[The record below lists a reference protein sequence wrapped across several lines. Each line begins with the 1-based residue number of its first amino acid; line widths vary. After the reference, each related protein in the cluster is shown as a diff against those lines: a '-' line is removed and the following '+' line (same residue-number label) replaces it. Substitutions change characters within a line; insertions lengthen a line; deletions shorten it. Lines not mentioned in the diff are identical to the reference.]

1 MESSVSGQFFLNN
14 SGLNTNNQKIT
25 EVDTAFASECQMLP
39 KKTGDHDLSLPDVAL
54 PDRDIATTTVADDTT
69 AMDWQ
74 SGESRSLPL
83 RESACANATS
93 MCTTDLPIFN
103 NLVADL
109 DQCDADLPRRVMK
122 KLRSFTRQILQ
133 LKLPLYVPEI
143 HQVLQHV
150 ECLKDC
156 YLNKPDLESI
166 EIALK
171 KMESLYP
178 SFLTSRHPGV
188 FELADLMFAS
198 GLIKNNAAKLVKKFG
213 IGDFIKIWIDPD
225 ENLPVG
231 SFIRHVQPLFDD
243 AKFCQYFTDNP
254 HKFIANKRPEYFQC
268 WKSLVDKNC
277 PHLMD
282 VLIAKNI
289 SEIEFW
295 QDFPELFFLENFD
308 QLKHGISDRLD
319 MVCKNTVPQ
328 FNRELLRCC
337 PLIKALTELLHRPTL
352 AEPVTDLLAI
362 YFSGL
367 TAQQQQ
373 HFSVTMLTQS
383 PVLFDL
389 LVNRPLAE
397 LMCQKAIDWR
407 SSSNKTILHLSSCG
421 SAGRFGLIAP
431 TLLQAIMSLPGGPA
445 LLSARDDNDK
455 TALESF
461 FDFDGSLDDESKSL
475 SALGY
480 LLERTPVA
488 GIKLCHAVELF
499 NKVPSNNGFH
509 AWLSL
514 QILRNPH
521 WVRGGRE
528 AISAVPLVGDFQQ
541 QFINSVLFCRGE
553 SSQAELLRQW
563 QGLPFSS
570 EALMLLAREF
580 PASIRALL
588 FPDPFATGNRHLW
601 EKQVIPFAV
610 LRGAVRK
617 KITLPWTPFLQQAA
631 VCFSPPASPTLL
643 AQWRQAVDVPDV
655 DLLPLLEQKL
665 PSGDSGRHGRSCFFH
680 DPENGKTLRLKFRK
694 KLAGGA
700 GEPWGELACEPGK
713 LNCLKRWQAEG
724 LLPLQTRFP
733 TPLGLFRIRDFEQ
746 WLLGDDIPL
755 SLADLREL
763 WKCVFV
769 EEDGSA
775 LVYAY
780 ETELQ
785 QQFHHYPYE
794 TEGEGLSVELSLESL
809 QIAANDLGQLLGI
822 GLAATTRVPMHRDD
836 NRFFVMLTQLIGHQL
851 PGQLVSWNHDASNF
865 PNVSPGVGIRDY
877 ANIIEL
883 TATPV
888 TLDDVTGETPE
899 NRQIMHLEQIAR
911 EFFSL
916 IILLPRVFEQELS
929 MKSAAAM
936 EKKVHPVINRMSCA
950 FFSGALGLSEDEI
963 GKCLE
968 NYGVTAELAR
978 VICFWCQTGPNPGW
992 VNSYRAGGVM
1002 PRIIFPDLA
1011 SILAR
1016 KIKSCSD
1023 NDTLMDRGWL
1033 TDTHSKGLDLGS
1045 HKGIF
1050 PLLPFNKL
1058 LTMVLTLHTHKQ
1070 KHVS

>member
-1 MESSVSGQFFLNN
+1 MDSTVSGQFFLNN
-14 SGLNTNNQKIT
+14 SGLNANNQKIT
-25 EVDTAFASECQMLP
+25 EGNTALVSGCQMLP
-39 KKTGDHDLSLPDVAL
+39 KKTGGHDLSLPDVTL
-54 PDRDIATTTVADDTT
+54 PDRNIATTTLADDAS

-93 MCTTDLPIFN
+93 MCATELPIFN

-109 DQCDADLPRRVMK
+109 DQCDAVLPLQVMI
-122 KLRSFTRQILQ
+122 KLRSLGHQILQ
-133 LKLPLYVPEI
+133 LKLPLYKPEI
-143 HQVLQHV
+143 HQMLR
-150 ECLKDC
+150 CARSLKDC
-156 YLNKPDLESI
+156 YPDEPDLESI
-166 EIALK
+166 NITLK

-198 GLIKNNAAKLVKKFG
+198 GLIKNKAAKLVKNFG
-213 IGDFIKIWIDPD
+213 FGAFINIWTDPD

-231 SFIRHVQPLFDD
+231 SFIRHVQPLFDG

-282 VLIAKNI
+282 DLIAKNI

-308 QLKHGISDRLD
+308 QLKHEITDRLD
-319 MVCKNTVPQ
+319 MACKKTVPQ
-328 FNRELLRCC
+328 SNRELLRRC
-337 PLIKALTELLHRPTL
+337 PVIKALTKLLHRPTL
-352 AEPVTDLLAI
+352 AKPVTDLLTV
-362 YFSGL
+362 YFAAL

-373 HFSVTMLTQS
+373 HLSVMMLAQS
-383 PVLFDL
+383 SVLFDL
-389 LVNRPLAE
+389 LVNTSLAE
-397 LMCQKAIDWR
+397 LMCQNAIDWR

-421 SAGRFGLIAP
+421 PVGHFGLIAP
-431 TLLQAIMSLPGGPA
+431 TRLQAIMALPGGSA

-455 TALESF
+455 TPLESF
-461 FDFDGSLDDESKSL
+461 FDFDGSLVDESKSL

-488 GIKLCHAVELF
+488 DIKLCHAVELF
-499 NKVPSNNGFH
+499 KKVPSKNGFH

-514 QILRNPH
+514 QILRNPQ

-528 AISAVPLVGDFQQ
+528 AISAVPLAGDFQQ
-541 QFINSVLFCRGE
+541 QFINSVLSCRSE
-553 SSQAELLRQW
+553 SSQAELLRRW

-570 EALMLLAREF
+570 EAMMLLVREF

-610 LRGAVRK
+610 RMGTVT
-617 KITLPWTPFLQQAA
+617 TLPWTPFLQQAA
-631 VCFSPPASPTLL
+631 MCFSPPASPTLL
-643 AQWRQAVDVPDV
+643 AQWRQALDVPDV

-665 PSGDSGRHGRSCFFH
+665 PSGDSGRYGRSCYFH

-700 GEPWGELACEPGK
+700 GEPWGELACEQGK

-724 LLPLQTRFP
+724 VLPLQTRFP
-733 TPLGLFRIRDFEQ
+733 TPLGLFRIRNFEQ
-746 WLLGDDIPL
+746 WLLGDGIPL
-755 SLADLREL
+755 SLADVREL

-822 GLAATTRVPMHRDD
+822 GLAATTRVPMHRND
-836 NRFFVMLTQLIGHQL
+836 NRFFVMLTQLIGHEL

-888 TLDDVTGETPE
+888 TLDKVTEETPE

-916 IILLPRVFEQELS
+916 IILLPRVLEQELR
-929 MKSAAAM
+929 KTPAAQE
-936 EKKVHPVINRMSCA
+936 EKVRLEINRMSCA

-963 GKCLE
+963 DKCLE

-978 VICFWCQTGPNPGW
+978 VICFWCQTGIIPGW
-992 VNSYRAGGVM
+992 VNACRLGHVM
-1002 PRIIFPDLA
+1002 PKIIFPDLEDV
-1011 SILAR
+1011 LAR
-1016 KIKSCSD
+1016 KISSYSA
-1023 NDTLMDRGWL
+1023 DTLTERGWR

-1045 HKGIF
+1045 NKGIF

-1070 KHVS
+1070 KPVS

>member
-1 MESSVSGQFFLNN
+1 MDSTVSSQFFLNN
-14 SGLNTNNQKIT
+14 SGLNANNQKIT
-25 EVDTAFASECQMLP
+25 EGNTALASGCQMLP
-39 KKTGDHDLSLPDVAL
+39 KKTGGHDLSLPDVTL
-54 PDRDIATTTVADDTT
+54 PDRNIATTTLADDAT

-93 MCTTDLPIFN
+93 MCATDLPIFN

-109 DQCDADLPRRVMK
+109 DQCDAVLPLRVRI
-122 KLRSFTRQILQ
+122 KLMSFTRQILQ
-133 LKLPLYVPEI
+133 LKLPLYKPEI
-143 HQVLQHV
+143 HKMLRYAK
-150 ECLKDC
+150 CLKYC
-156 YLNKPDLESI
+156 CLNKPDLESI
-166 EIALK
+166 KIALG

-198 GLIKNNAAKLVKKFG
+198 GLIKNNAAKLVLNFG
-213 IGDFIKIWIDPD
+213 ISDFIKIWIDSAK
-225 ENLPVG
+225 NLPVG
-231 SFIRHVQPLFDD
+231 SFIRHIQPLFDD

-254 HKFIANKRPEYFQC
+254 HKFIANKHSEYFQC

-277 PHLMD
+277 PHLID
-282 VLIAKNI
+282 DLIAKNI

-308 QLKHGISDRLD
+308 QLKHEITDRLD
-319 MVCKNTVPQ
+319 MACKKTVPQ
-328 FNRELLRCC
+328 SSRELLRRC
-337 PLIKALTELLHRPTL
+337 PVIKALTKLLHRPTL
-352 AEPVTDLLAI
+352 AKPVTDLLTV
-362 YFSGL
+362 YFAAL

-373 HFSVTMLTQS
+373 HLSVMMLAQS

-389 LVNRPLAE
+389 MVNTPLAK
-397 LMCQKAIDWR
+397 LMCQNAIDWR

-421 SAGRFGLIAP
+421 SVGRFGLIAP

-455 TALESF
+455 TPLESF
-461 FDFDGSLDDESKSL
+461 FDFDGSLVDESKSL

-488 GIKLCHAVELF
+488 DIKLCHAVELF
-499 NKVPSNNGFH
+499 KKVPSKNGFH

-528 AISAVPLVGDFQQ
+528 AISAVPFAGDFPQ
-541 QFINSVLFCRGE
+541 QFINSVLSCRGE

-570 EALMLLAREF
+570 EAMMLLAREF

-588 FPDPFATGNRHLW
+588 FPDPFATGNRHPW
-601 EKQVIPFAV
+601 EKQVIPFAIF
-610 LRGAVRK
+610 RGTVRE
-617 KITLPWTPFLQQAA
+617 ITLPWTPFLQQAA
-631 VCFSPPASPTLL
+631 MCFSPPASPTLL
-643 AQWRQAVDVPDV
+643 AQWRQALDVPDV
-655 DLLPLLEQKL
+655 HLLPLLEQKL
-665 PSGDSGRHGRSCFFH
+665 PSGGSGRYGRSCFFH

-713 LNCLKRWQAEG
+713 LSCLKRWQAEG
-724 LLPLQTRFP
+724 VLPLQTRFP
-733 TPLGLFRIRDFEQ
+733 TPLGLFRIHDFEQ
-746 WLLGDDIPL
+746 WLSGDDIPL

-794 TEGEGLSVELSLESL
+794 TEGEGLSIELSLESL

-822 GLAATTRVPMHRDD
+822 GLAANTVVPMHRND
-836 NRFFVMLTQLIGHQL
+836 NRFFVMLTQLIGHEL

-877 ANIIEL
+877 ADITEL

-888 TLDDVTGETPE
+888 TLDKVTEETPE

-916 IILLPRVFEQELS
+916 IILLPRVLEQELNVTS
-929 MKSAAAM
+929 SAALA
-936 EKKVHPVINRMSCA
+936 EKVRPLINRMSCA
-950 FFSGALGLSEDEI
+950 FFSGALGLTEDEI
-963 GKCLE
+963 DKCLE

-978 VICFWCQTGPNPGW
+978 VICFWCKTGPKPGW
-992 VNSYRAGGVM
+992 VSLCRGAGVM
-1002 PRIIFPDLA
+1002 PGIIFPNLQRV
-1011 SILAR
+1011 LAR
-1016 KIKSCSD
+1016 KISPCSEI
-1023 NDTLMDRGWL
+1023 DTLTDRGWL
-1033 TDTHSKGLDLGS
+1033 TDTHSKGLNLGS
-1045 HKGIF
+1045 NKGIF

-1058 LTMVLTLHTHKQ
+1058 LTMVFTLHTHKQ
-1070 KHVS
+1070 KPMS